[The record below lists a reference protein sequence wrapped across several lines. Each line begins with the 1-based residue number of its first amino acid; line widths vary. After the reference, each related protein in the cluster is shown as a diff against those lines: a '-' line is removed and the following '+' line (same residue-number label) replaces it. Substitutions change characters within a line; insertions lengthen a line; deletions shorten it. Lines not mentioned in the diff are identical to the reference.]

1 MVVAAGI
8 NQSIIA
14 LERQMQQLLSWDK
27 YVKQNKQYIIF
38 KATSYHKY
46 FLQFP
51 I

>member
-27 YVKQNKQYIIF
+27 YVKQNKKYIYIYIYIYIQGYVL
-38 KATSYHKY
+38 S
-46 FLQFP
+46 
-51 I
+51 

>member
-27 YVKQNKQYIIF
+27 YVKQNKQYIYIYIQGYVL
-38 KATSYHKY
+38 S
-46 FLQFP
+46 
-51 I
+51 